1 MGRKVFISVLG
12 ISWYNEC
19 LYVGKNSGMKTKFI
33 QLATLKEIGAK
44 EWSENDVVYILVTK
58 KAREENWHLVNDE
71 RKDRDGNIKSY
82 PCLESG
88 IAEMGLNCRVEAVDI
103 NDGQN
108 IDEMWGIFSQV
119 FALLKNGDELYFDF
133 THGFRYLPMF
143 VLVLSSYAKYMK
155 NVSIAYMSYGNF
167 EFPGPEKP
175 IMDLMSLATLQNWT
189 SSAISFREMGRVTS
203 LIESLASVID
213 SDKECFSSG
222 TQNRIRELM
231 GCLTRFVGQIET
243 CRGQLIVKGEDAL
256 KINKLVNKI
265 TNGDAAMPDPLRRI
279 LLSIKDEV
287 AGFKSDSMGN
297 IIQALE
303 WCKRYRLVQQGYTL
317 CQEGLV
323 TVACNKYAFENPYKD
338 GRKQENDRNYRDFW
352 ATVFGI
358 ADNVSEADWKG
369 RLAENPQL
377 ARRFFSMDWVKQ
389 IRLFYR
395 ALTTSRNQVNHGG
408 FVDKATSQKIIGDFV
423 TIVDRGIEMIR
434 QGIGD
439 APSSVEAEPKP
450 RIFLNVSNHPFV
462 KWSEVQKKA
471 AVEYGDLDEIA
482 FPMVSPEIGEDRLAS
497 VVDECLKEI
506 GGKISGK
513 EATVHI
519 MGEMTLTY
527 ALVQRLLASGVRCV
541 ASTTR
546 RDVREL
552 PDGRKEST
560 FHFVRFREY
569 ACAFNSN

>member
-1 MGRKVFISVLG
+1 
-12 ISWYNEC
+12 
-19 LYVGKNSGMKTKFI
+19 
-33 QLATLKEIGAK
+33 
-44 EWSENDVVYILVTK
+44 
-58 KAREENWHLVNDE
+58 
-71 RKDRDGNIKSY
+71 
-82 PCLESG
+82 
-88 IAEMGLNCRVEAVDI
+88 
-103 NDGQN
+103 
-108 IDEMWGIFSQV
+108 
-119 FALLKNGDELYFDF
+119 
-133 THGFRYLPMF
+133 
-143 VLVLSSYAKYMK
+143 
-155 NVSIAYMSYGNF
+155 
-167 EFPGPEKP
+167 
-175 IMDLMSLATLQNWT
+175 
-189 SSAISFREMGRVTS
+189 
-203 LIESLASVID
+203 
-213 SDKECFSSG
+213 
-222 TQNRIRELM
+222 
-231 GCLTRFVGQIET
+231 
-243 CRGQLIVKGEDAL
+243 
-256 KINKLVNKI
+256 
-265 TNGDAAMPDPLRRI
+265 
-279 LLSIKDEV
+279 
-287 AGFKSDSMGN
+287 
-297 IIQALE
+297 
-303 WCKRYRLVQQGYTL
+303 
-317 CQEGLV
+317 
-323 TVACNKYAFENPYKD
+323 
-338 GRKQENDRNYRDFW
+338 
-352 ATVFGI
+352 
-358 ADNVSEADWKG
+358 
-369 RLAENPQL
+369 
-377 ARRFFSMDWVKQ
+377 MDWVKQ

-408 FVDKATSQKIIGDFV
+408 FVDKVTSQKIIGDFV

-462 KWSEVQKKA
+462 KWSEEQKKA